1 MLSNLKRL
9 RKEYGISQ
17 QRLADAI
24 NVSQPSI
31 NKYENHNIEP
41 EIEILKRM
49 ADYFNTSID
58 YIVGHTT
65 VRRKI
70 EYVEPYQLNAF
81 EADMITRFRSLTDDE
96 KQCIDLTIR
105 TFLKR
110 SGIHTHAGAQW
121 RMNFRQT
128 PWQH

>member
-1 MLSNLKRL
+1 MLPNLKLL
-9 RKEYGISQ
+9 RQEYGISQ

-24 NVSQPSI
+24 SVSQPSI

-58 YIVGHTT
+58 YIVGHTDI
-65 VRRKI
+65 RRKI
-70 EYVEPYQLNAF
+70 EHTEAYHLNQN
-81 EADMITRFRSLTDDE
+81 EAEMLTRFRSLTDDE
-96 KQCIDLTIR
+96 KECIDMTIK

-110 SGIHTHAGAQW
+110 
-121 RMNFRQT
+121 
-128 PWQH
+128 